1 MNADAPK
8 IIIRDV
14 NFYYSQSQVLKDINL
29 NIYAGKVT
37 ALIGA
42 SGSGKSTLLRCL
54 NLMHL
59 LYPGH
64 RMSGEVQMDG
74 INLLQYDLNELRQ
87 KVGMVF
93 QKPTTFP
100 MSIFNNI
107 AFGVKLHESLSQVQ
121 LRQRV
126 EWALHHSGLW
136 DEVKDKLQQSGYS
149 LSGGQQQRLC
159 IARTIAIKPNI
170 LLLDEPTSSLDP
182 MATDKIEQL
191 IHLLK
196 NEFTI
201 IMVTHN
207 LQQAHR
213 ISDYT
218 AHLHMGELV
227 EYGKTQ
233 QLFKQ
238 AKQQITRDFV
248 TGKFG

>member
-1 MNADAPK
+1 MNTVEPK

-14 NFYYSQSQVLKDINL
+14 NFYYTQSQVLKEINL
-29 NIYAGKVT
+29 DIYAGKVT

-64 RMSGEVQMDG
+64 RMSGEIQMDG

-126 EWALHHSGLW
+126 EWALHHAGLW
-136 DEVKDKLQQSGYS
+136 DEVKDKLQESGYS

-159 IARTIAIKPNI
+159 IARAIAIKPNI

>member
-1 MNADAPK
+1 MKVAVPK
-8 IIIRDV
+8 IMLRDV
-14 NFYYSQSQVLKDINL
+14 NFYYAQSQVLKHINL
-29 NIYAGKVT
+29 KFYEGKVT

-59 LYPGH
+59 LYPEH
-64 RMSGEVQMDG
+64 QMTGEIEMDG
-74 INLLQYDLNELRQ
+74 LNLLQYDLNALRQ
-87 KVGMVF
+87 RVGMVF

-107 AFGVKLHESLSQVQ
+107 AFGIKLHESLSNAQ
-121 LRQRV
+121 LKERV
-126 EWALHHSGLW
+126 EWALHHAGLW
-136 DEVKDKLQQSGYS
+136 DEVKDKLQESGYS

-159 IARTIAIKPNI
+159 IARTIAIKPSV

-182 MATDKIEQL
+182 GATDKIEDL

-196 NEFTI
+196 HEFTI
-201 IMVTHN
+201 IIVTHN

-218 AHLHMGELV
+218 AHLHMGELI
-227 EYGKTQ
+227 ECDKTEKIFNHAEH
-233 QLFKQ
+233 QLTQ
-238 AKQQITRDFV
+238 DFV
-248 TGKFG
+248 IGKFG